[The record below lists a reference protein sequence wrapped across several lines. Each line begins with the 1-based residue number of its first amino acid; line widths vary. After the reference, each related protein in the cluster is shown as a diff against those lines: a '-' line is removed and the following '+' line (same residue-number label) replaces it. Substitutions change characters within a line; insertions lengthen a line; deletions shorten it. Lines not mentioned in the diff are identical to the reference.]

1 MKKLISV
8 ICIVMMLVGVMSLA
22 ACSNSLDGS
31 YNLVEM
37 SSGGEDMTSYLSMI
51 GDVILTINGDK
62 ATIVLG
68 GETTELTVDAK
79 NSVFKDETGEST
91 PFNVEG
97 DRLTMENPESNSK
110 RVFEK
115 QKATADSK

>member
-1 MKKLISV
+1 MKKIISV
-8 ICIVMMLVGVMSLA
+8 VCIVMMLVGVMSLA
-22 ACSNSLDGS
+22 ACSGGLDGT

-37 SSGGEDMTSYLSMI
+37 SSGGQDMTSYLSMI
-51 GDVILTINGDK
+51 GDVVLTIKGDK
-62 ATIVLG
+62 ATIELG
-68 GETTELTVDAK
+68 GETTELTVDTK

-91 PFNVEG
+91 PFTVEG

-110 RVFEK
+110 MVFEK